1 MSHQPPPPSL
11 DGLFWTASVCRRKG
25 ERLLSR
31 SQRLNSN
38 FTEEKKAK
46 GEKRLGDGVCLTWR
60 NQTST
65 LPLPFTPPFALDV
78 GRRKGGLIK
87 RDSIDRKGG
96 FCYARSLQKKEGEK
110 RGKEKK
116 GMSISPMFFHCSALG
131 SFLGNILNSGRR
143 GNLLLLRSK
152 DFSFFSFLSLF
163 CYFSLVGEGGG

>member
-1 MSHQPPPPSL
+1 ML
-11 DGLFWTASVCRRKG
+11 D
-25 ERLLSR
+25 R
-31 SQRLNSN
+31 S
-38 FTEEKKAK
+38 
-46 GEKRLGDGVCLTWR
+46 
-60 NQTST
+60 
-65 LPLPFTPPFALDV
+65 
-78 GRRKGGLIK
+78 
-87 RDSIDRKGG
+87 
-96 FCYARSLQKKEGEK
+96 KKEGEK